1 LDKDQ
6 NKLFIGLTLNADQF
20 SMAEASGNQ
29 IRNIVSRELI
39 QPFDPASLQS
49 EEDSLDSYIEVVG
62 QLYNRLNTSCR
73 KVGVVINSG
82 MVIVK
87 KVPVSLGLDDEM
99 IAEQMEWEMDQM
111 IITPVDQYT
120 VEFERLPDQMPS
132 GNPTYLLVLVQNKI
146 LTMIQSIIQQAGLN
160 LISMDVDIFANI
172 RNLLTNYKVEKDEI
186 LLLIDSH
193 ESYIDLLFIRQQDY
207 FLSHRMLFQ
216 GIKSDSGILSGA
228 EIVKHLM
235 KEIRRLVFGH
245 RLGRNVEDINRIFLL
260 GGKLAQKISETLP
273 SEISVPVE
281 IVNPFRKINVSPS
294 VTESKECIQFPHRFM
309 PSIGLL
315 LKSIPSLAKA

>member
-1 LDKDQ
+1 MHTDQ
-6 NKLFIGLTLNADQF
+6 KKSYIGLTLNADQF
-20 SMAEASGNQ
+20 SMVEASGNQ

-39 QPFDPASLQS
+39 QPFDLASLQS
-49 EEDSLDSYIEVVG
+49 EEEGLDSYIEVIG
-62 QLYNRLNTSCR
+62 QLYRRLNTSCR

-87 KVPVSLGLDDEM
+87 KVPIALGLDDEM
-99 IAEQMEWEMDQM
+99 ITEQMKWEMDQM
-111 IITPVDQYT
+111 IIASPDQYT
-120 VEFERLPDQMPS
+120 IEFERLPDQMPS
-132 GNPTYLLVLVQNKI
+132 GNPTYLMVLVQKKI
-146 LTMIQSIIQQAGLN
+146 LKMIQSIIQRAGLN
-160 LISMDVDIFANI
+160 LINMDVDIFANI
-172 RNLLTNYKVEKDEI
+172 RSLLTNYKVDKEEI
-186 LLLIDSH
+186 SLLVDSH

-207 FLSHRMLFQ
+207 FLSHRILFQ
-216 GIKSDSGILSGA
+216 GIKSDSGILTGA
-228 EIVKHLM
+228 EIVKYLM

-245 RLGRNVEDINRIFLL
+245 QLGRNVEDINRIFLL

-315 LKSIPSLAKA
+315 LKSIPSLVKA